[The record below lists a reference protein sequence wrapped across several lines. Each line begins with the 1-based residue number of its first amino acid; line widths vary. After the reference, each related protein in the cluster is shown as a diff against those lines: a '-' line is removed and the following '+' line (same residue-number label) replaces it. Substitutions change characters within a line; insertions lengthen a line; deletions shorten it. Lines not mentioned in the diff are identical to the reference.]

1 MDGQTI
7 RTRMLL
13 GDAALDKLRRSR
25 VAVFGLGGVGAYAV
39 EALARSGL
47 GALELIDNDT
57 LAESNLNRQ
66 LLALHSTLGQPK
78 TEAAARRVRDI
89 DPTIEVRCRRCFYLP
104 ETAGD
109 FDFTTYDYVI
119 DAIDTVTGKIQ
130 LVLQAR
136 EAGTPII
143 SAMGTGNK
151 LDPAALRVADISET
165 RVCPLARVMRKELR
179 RRGVEHLKVVYSR
192 EEPIT
197 PKFQPVPG
205 QSASLPPEDPEAYG
219 NNRRSVPGSSPF
231 VPPAAG
237 LIIASAVTRDIIRA

>member
-13 GDAALDKLRRSR
+13 GDAALEKLRRSR
-25 VAVFGLGGVGAYAV
+25 VAVFGLGGVGSYAV

-66 LLALHSTLGQPK
+66 LLALHSTLGLPK

-89 DPTIEVRCRRCFYLP
+89 DPTIEVTCRNCFYLP

-109 FDFTTYDYVI
+109 FDFTQYDYVI
-119 DAIDTVTGKIQ
+119 DAIDTVTGKIA

-165 RVCPLARVMRKELR
+165 KVCPLARVMRKELR
-179 RRGVEHLKVVYSR
+179 RRGVERLKVVCSEEKPLIPLENPAELASSARRSIPGSTAFVPGTAGLLLAAAVVRDLTEGLRR
-192 EEPIT
+192 EERMP
-197 PKFQPVPG
+197 
-205 QSASLPPEDPEAYG
+205 
-219 NNRRSVPGSSPF
+219 
-231 VPPAAG
+231 
-237 LIIASAVTRDIIRA
+237 

>member
-25 VAVFGLGGVGAYAV
+25 VAVFGLGGVGSYAV

-179 RRGVEHLKVVYSR
+179 RRGVEHLKVVYS
-192 EEPIT
+192 EEKPLIPLENPAELADSARRST
-197 PKFQPVPG
+197 PGSTAFVPG
-205 QSASLPPEDPEAYG
+205 
-219 NNRRSVPGSSPF
+219 
-231 VPPAAG
+231 AAG
-237 LIIASAVTRDIIRA
+237 LLLASAVVRDLTEGLRREERMP

>member
-179 RRGVEHLKVVYSR
+179 RRGVEHLKVVYS
-192 EEPIT
+192 EEKPLIPLENPAELAGSARRSIPGST
-197 PKFQPVPG
+197 VFVPG
-205 QSASLPPEDPEAYG
+205 
-219 NNRRSVPGSSPF
+219 
-231 VPPAAG
+231 AAG
-237 LIIASAVTRDIIRA
+237 LLLASAVVRDLTEGLRREERMP

>member
-179 RRGVEHLKVVYSR
+179 RLGVEHLKVVYS
-192 EEPIT
+192 EEKPLIPLENPAELAGSARRSIPGST
-197 PKFQPVPG
+197 AFVPG
-205 QSASLPPEDPEAYG
+205 
-219 NNRRSVPGSSPF
+219 
-231 VPPAAG
+231 AAG
-237 LIIASAVTRDIIRA
+237 LLLASAVVRDLTEGLRREERMP

>member
-179 RRGVEHLKVVYSR
+179 RRGVEHLKVVYS
-192 EEPIT
+192 EEKPLIPLENPAELAGSSRRSIPGST
-197 PKFQPVPG
+197 AFVPG
-205 QSASLPPEDPEAYG
+205 
-219 NNRRSVPGSSPF
+219 
-231 VPPAAG
+231 AAG
-237 LIIASAVTRDIIRA
+237 LLLAAAVVRDLTEGLRREERMP